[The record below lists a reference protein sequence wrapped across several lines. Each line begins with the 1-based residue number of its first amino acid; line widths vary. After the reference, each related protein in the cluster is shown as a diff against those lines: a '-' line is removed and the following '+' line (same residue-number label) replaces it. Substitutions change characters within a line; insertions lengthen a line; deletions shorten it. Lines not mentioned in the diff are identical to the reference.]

1 MRISAYCLVLLL
13 AVFVSSAKSEPST
26 EDYEEVFQDYD
37 ARNQD
42 ISVDEGH
49 CIWYGREPGDDADKI
64 NYAYSGPA
72 KPLNDPD
79 ATAVLKNICPDLYKD
94 VQDKDPGFCCS
105 VDQVHD
111 MVFNFELF
119 AAFFG
124 RCPSCVKNLRNI
136 FCFMTCDPHHSKFLR
151 PNRTDVIDGMQFITK
166 LDVYVEEEYA
176 QNLYDSCAEVKNPSS
191 NCRAITTLCG
201 QWGDLCNADR
211 LLNFMGGGPEQG
223 GLSPFDIIFTA
234 VHEGEEPPIGMTA
247 FSTPNVPCNEAIS
260 NSSEACSCVD
270 CPRSC
275 PVPKP
280 WPPLPEPW
288 NVGVMDGLSFV

>member
-1 MRISAYCLVLLL
+1 MIG
-13 AVFVSSAKSEPST
+13 T
-26 EDYEEVFQDYD
+26 
-37 ARNQD
+37 
-42 ISVDEGH
+42 
-49 CIWYGREPGDDADKI
+49 
-64 NYAYSGPA
+64 
-72 KPLNDPD
+72 
-79 ATAVLKNICPDLYKD
+79 
-94 VQDKDPGFCCS
+94 DKDPGFCCS

-191 NCRAITTLCG
+191 NSRAIITLCG

-211 LLNFMGGGPEQG
+211 
-223 GLSPFDIIFTA
+223 
-234 VHEGEEPPIGMTA
+234 
-247 FSTPNVPCNEAIS
+247 
-260 NSSEACSCVD
+260 
-270 CPRSC
+270 
-275 PVPKP
+275 
-280 WPPLPEPW
+280 
-288 NVGVMDGLSFV
+288 